1 MIFLFLKKQKTFSH
15 IVSVKET
22 LPWRKCSVKALVL
35 LIKRIQF
42 LNIQVGYDN
51 SILEKLGS
59 AAAVESYWNSAAPHL
74 QARYCHASLGVK
86 IRIERIGNFKH
97 YAKTIDAGSNSI
109 GIKSVKADT
118 RNDIGDAD
126 LMTFMAA
133 HQNIEGLRFITN
145 GVAYGSSVCDDVF
158 SNSNDFKASLNMWQ
172 SSAAA
177 YGSVN

>member
-1 MIFLFLKKQKTFSH
+1 M
-15 IVSVKET
+15 
-22 LPWRKCSVKALVL
+22 
-35 LIKRIQF
+35 
-42 LNIQVGYDN
+42 NIQVGYDN

-97 YAKTIDAGSNSI
+97 YAKTLDAGSNSI
-109 GIKSVKADT
+109 GIRSLKADT

-126 LMTFMAA
+126 LLIFMAA
-133 HQNIEGLRFITN
+133 HQNIEGLSFITN
-145 GVAYGSSVCDDVF
+145 GVAWVSSVCDDVF
-158 SNSNDFKASLNMWQ
+158 SNSNDFKVSINMWQ
-172 SSAAA
+172 SSSAA